1 MVLVGSGYSPS
12 AVASGA
18 ECQLK
23 DKMGSDEL
31 DHSFF
36 ILFFVAKTK
45 VLSAFLKIF
54 LVARIFF
61 LKQAQS
67 SSPFYIKYRKI
78 WPKILGCYNVKN
90 HLTPIVFCR
99 GLVLWWC
106 CGLGWVW
113 LISIGCSIGS

>member
-54 LVARIFF
+54 F
-61 LKQAQS
+61 
-67 SSPFYIKYRKI
+67 
-78 WPKILGCYNVKN
+78 
-90 HLTPIVFCR
+90 
-99 GLVLWWC
+99 
-106 CGLGWVW
+106 
-113 LISIGCSIGS
+113 GCSDLFSEASTVFIAIFI